1 MTNLNEIVNL
11 LCTQASWKG
20 FPQVRRYLREKPTR
34 AGIRALAEIPSRRE
48 IADRPD
54 FPARLFRIAV
64 AGSRSTENLRDAIAV
79 QCLDR
84 GLFCEQYHAPFGQ
97 FSQEIRTANSG
108 LYQFKPDVV
117 VLLPHPSNYLPSN
130 SALNQSAAEELIETL
145 GTELSILREKF
156 DGPILVGN
164 FLAPEP
170 RPLGI
175 LDSKQ
180 DLGVADFYRYA
191 NYALSQ
197 RLRQQPAVF
206 VLDLAH
212 FSSFGA
218 VPWSTLHQGQYLA
231 GYGVPDQLAT
241 HLARDIAAAG
251 AALKGFTR
259 KCLVVDLDNTL
270 WGGIVGE
277 DGVAG
282 LQIGGSFP
290 GNVYAA
296 LQREIRALLN
306 RGVLL
311 AVNSKNNEEDVR
323 AVFETR
329 KEMVLKWADFAAVRV
344 NWADKVTNLREIA
357 QEMNIGLD
365 SLVVL
370 DDNAAEREWIETACP
385 EVYVI
390 PESDPLEMLRALSVT
405 RLFDSLSIT
414 AEDRL
419 RMASY
424 TAMESR
430 KRQQADN
437 ADLGEFLHGLQL
449 TVEIGAPSG
458 AQLGRVAQLTQKTN
472 QFNLTTRRYSEDR
485 LRQLLGTG
493 EWEVFYCSCHDRFA
507 EEGIVGVAV
516 VHKRGVEWVI
526 DTFLLSCRVLGRGVE
541 QALLW
546 WICGRAE
553 REGASHIIGEFVPS
567 SKNGQTETFYS
578 ANGFSKLPAD
588 NACLRHRLDLPVRED
603 RWPAWITDGGSSVS
617 VEKEIAR

>member
-1 MTNLNEIVNL
+1 MTNVNEIVDL
-11 LCTQASWKG
+11 LCAQASWKG
-20 FPQVRRYLREKPTR
+20 FPQVRRYLREKRTK
-34 AGIRALAEIPSRRE
+34 AEIRALAEVSTRRE
-48 IADRPD
+48 ISDRSD
-54 FPARLFRIAV
+54 FPTRLCRIAAV
-64 AGSRSTENLRDAIAV
+64 GSRSTENLRDAIAV

-97 FSQEIRTANSG
+97 FSQEIRNANSG
-108 LYQFKPDVV
+108 LYRFKPDVV
-117 VLLPHPSNYLPSN
+117 VLFPHPSNYLPPN
-130 SALNQSAAEELIETL
+130 SALNERSAGELIEAL
-145 GTELSILREKF
+145 WAEISILRDKF

-164 FLAPEP
+164 FLAPEA

-175 LDSKQ
+175 LDGKQ
-180 DLGVADFYRYA
+180 DLGVADFCRHA

-206 VLDLAH
+206 VLDVAH
-212 FSSFGA
+212 LSSFGA
-218 VPWSTLHQGQYLA
+218 APWSTLHKGHYLA
-231 GYGVPDQLAT
+231 GYGIPDQLAT

-251 AALKGFTR
+251 AALKGFTC

-270 WGGIVGE
+270 WRGIVGE
-277 DGVAG
+277 DGVAS

-296 LQREIRALLN
+296 LQSQIKALLD
-306 RGVLL
+306 RGALL

-329 KEMVLKWADFAAVRV
+329 KDMILKWADFSCVRV
-344 NWADKVTNLREIA
+344 NWTDKVTNLREIA

-370 DDNAAEREWIETACP
+370 DDNPAEREWIETACP

-390 PESDPLEMLRALSVT
+390 PESDPLEMLRALAVT
-405 RLFDSLSIT
+405 RLFDSLSVT
-414 AEDRL
+414 AEDRQRKGSYAAMAQRNRL
-419 RMASY
+419 R
-424 TAMESR
+424 TE
-430 KRQQADN
+430 K
-437 ADLGEFLHGLQL
+437 ADLDEFLHGLQL
-449 TVEIGAPSG
+449 TVEIGAPTG

-472 QFNLTTRRYSEDR
+472 QFNLTTRRYSEER
-485 LRQLLGTG
+485 LQQLPQSG

-507 EEGIVGVAV
+507 DEGIVGAAI
-516 VHKRGVEWVI
+516 VHKRGVDWVI

-541 QALLW
+541 QAFLW

-553 REGASHIIGEFVPS
+553 REGARRVIGEFVRS
-567 SKNGQTETFYS
+567 GKNGQTENFYQ
-578 ANGFSKLPAD
+578 ANGFCALPAD
-588 NACLRHRLDLPVRED
+588 NDCLRHRLDLPLRED
-603 RWPAWITDGGSSVS
+603 RWPAWITDSGSSVR